1 MVERAARPTKN
12 TLPYPGKLVQ
22 SSLRF
27 GGWARRTRWIA
38 RPLGVG
44 RGEPTPARAA
54 RLGAPRIHHRKGRK
68 RKKARRG
75 GEGGGGGGGAAGRPP
90 PARLGSAPREFTI
103 EKDVNGRM
111 LVGWER
117 AA

>member
-1 MVERAARPTKN
+1 VVERAARATKD

-27 GGWARRTRWIA
+27 DGWARRARSIA

-54 RLGAPRIHHRKGRK
+54 WLGAPRIHHIKGR
-68 RKKARRG
+68 
-75 GEGGGGGGGAAGRPP
+75 
-90 PARLGSAPREFTI
+90 
-103 EKDVNGRM
+103 DGRM
-111 LVGWER
+111 FVGWER